1 MDSLDIKILKALQA
15 SGRKKNVE
23 LARDLGVAPSTMLE
37 RVRNLEERGLV
48 QGYRAIINP
57 EMLDLNVQAF
67 ISVIINRHEAD
78 YIRKFEEAVQQISYI
93 RACYHLTGRFD
104 YLLHV
109 AARDLNHLGELIK
122 SSITSLP
129 VFGKLETFLVFS
141 EVKPDK
147 GWPIEEDI
155 LLRTDNKGRKK

>member
-109 AARDLNHLGELIK
+109 AARDLKHLGELIK

-147 GWPIEEDI
+147 GWPIEEDL
-155 LLRTDNKGRKK
+155 LLRTDSKGRKK